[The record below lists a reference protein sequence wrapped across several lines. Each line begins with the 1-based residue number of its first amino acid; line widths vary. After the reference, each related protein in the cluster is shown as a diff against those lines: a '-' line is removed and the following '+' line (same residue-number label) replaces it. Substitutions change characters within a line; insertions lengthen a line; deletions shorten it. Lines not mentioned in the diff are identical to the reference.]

1 MSAPPD
7 EPRAAE
13 SLAREERARQ
23 ALARIPLF
31 AALEAAAQRELARCA
46 RLQSVQLGQVVIERG
61 EPAQAL
67 FAVQSG
73 KLKVVAPRHDARDA
87 TLHILGPGDVFGE
100 VALFQEKGRT
110 ARVTALEP
118 AVLIVIDRRDFMQL
132 VERSSELAGRVLNL
146 MARRLHDTI
155 AHFDATTSLD
165 VSQRLARKL
174 LSLGEVFGRTASDGS
189 TSLTLTLSQGELA
202 DLVDSSR
209 QTVNRLLCR
218 WRDQGLLRTEGGH
231 LVLLDRAALGRCTGA

>member
-7 EPRAAE
+7 EGPTRE
-13 SLAREERARQ
+13 LNKEERVRRAI
-23 ALARIPLF
+23 AKVPLF
-31 AALEAAAQRELARCA
+31 ASLDEPAQRELARCA
-46 RLQSVQLGQVVIERG
+46 RLQRVGVGEVIIERG

-67 FAVQSG
+67 FAIQSG
-73 KLKVVAPRHDARDA
+73 KLKVVAPRLEARDA

-110 ARVTALEP
+110 ARVTALEE
-118 AVLIVIDRRDFMQL
+118 AWLIVIDRRDFMQL
-132 VERSSELAGRVLNL
+132 IQRSSELAGRVLTL

-174 LSLGEVFGRTASDGS
+174 LSLSELFGVQGREGHTN
-189 TSLTLTLSQGELA
+189 LTLVLSQGELA

-209 QTVNRLLCR
+209 QTINRLLGQ
-218 WRDQGLLRTEGGH
+218 WRDRGIVRVEEGR
-231 LVLLDRAALGRCTGA
+231 LVLLQMAALRGLAGLP